1 MELSWITR
9 VRVTAVLLLGAIGLG
24 IAAWPIVAPAD
35 PVAVVSASYL
45 HPAGGLAL
53 VGLCAAAGF
62 VAYFAAWPFGR
73 HIGLLAVPAGLAV
86 WALRS
91 QDMFKPMQMAG
102 NVPERLAVFAHL
114 RWDSLFWLCL
124 VGAGTAGVWLASRLW
139 PAPNYRDPLVAAKPK
154 AGYGLDM
161 ALAPIVGLAV
171 AHFVTA
177 AMAQGSGIIGDSLPT
192 QPATTQ
198 AAFAIMV
205 AFGVAAFLIG
215 RFLRAG
221 LFWAIVASA
230 LLPIVDGLLYARPSL
245 LDPIS
250 RAYPATCFPTPAL
263 AILPIQ
269 MVAFGTLGA
278 TVGYW
283 VAVRVEYW
291 RAHLSA

>member
-9 VRVTAVLLLGAIGLG
+9 VRVTAVLLIGAIGLG
-24 IAAWPIVAPAD
+24 IVAWPVVAPAD
-35 PVAVVSASYL
+35 PMAVVSASQVQ
-45 HPAGGLAL
+45 PTAALAL
-53 VGLCAAAGF
+53 IGLCAAAGF
-62 VAYFAAWPFGR
+62 VAYFAAWPYGR

-91 QDMFKPMQMAG
+91 EDMFRPMQMAG
-102 NVPERLAVFAHL
+102 NVPERLIVFAQL

-139 PAPNYRDPLVAAKPK
+139 PAPKYTDPLAVKSRP
-154 AGYGLDM
+154 GYGLDM
-161 ALAPIVGLAV
+161 ALAPIVGLAA

-177 AMAQGSGIIGDSLPT
+177 VMAQGNGVIGASLPT

-205 AFGVAAFLIG
+205 AFATAAFLIA

-221 LFWAIVASA
+221 LFWAVVISA
-230 LLPIVDGLLYARPSL
+230 ILPIVDGLVYARSSL

-263 AILPIQ
+263 AILPVQ

-278 TVGYW
+278 MVGYW

-291 RAHLSA
+291 RTHPSA

>member
-9 VRVTAVLLLGAIGLG
+9 VRVTAVLLVGAIGLG

-35 PVAVVSASYL
+35 PLDVVSAL
-45 HPAGGLAL
+45 HIHPVGALAL
-53 VGLCAAAGF
+53 IGLCAAAGF
-62 VAYFAAWPFGR
+62 VAYLAAWPYGR

-91 QDMFKPMQMAG
+91 EDMFKPMQMAG
-102 NVPERLAVFAHL
+102 NVPERLAVFAQL

-124 VGAGTAGVWLASRLW
+124 VGAGTVGVWVASRLW
-139 PAPNYRDPLVAAKPK
+139 PAPKYADPVAAKSK
-154 AGYGLDM
+154 SGYGLDM
-161 ALAPIVGLAV
+161 ALAPLVGLGA
-171 AHFVTA
+171 AHFVTT
-177 AMAQGSGIIGDSLPT
+177 AMAQGSGVIGASLPT
-192 QPATTQ
+192 QPATAQ

-205 AFGVAAFLIG
+205 AFATAAFLVA

-221 LFWAIVASA
+221 LFWAVVTSA
-230 LLPIVDGLLYARPSL
+230 MLPIIDGLVYARANL

-250 RAYPATCFPTPAL
+250 GAYPATCFPTPAL

-278 TVGYW
+278 MGGYW

-291 RAHLSA
+291 RAHPSA